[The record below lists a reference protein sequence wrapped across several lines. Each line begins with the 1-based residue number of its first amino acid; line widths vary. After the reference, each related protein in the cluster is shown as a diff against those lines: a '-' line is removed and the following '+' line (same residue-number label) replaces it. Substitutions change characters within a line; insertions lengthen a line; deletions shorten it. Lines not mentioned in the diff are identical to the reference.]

1 MHSRALAHALAI
13 GLLASLVACAAKVD
27 STGGIPAAQT
37 VSVAVDPSSTTLYT
51 GQATQF
57 AAAVTGTADL
67 LVTWKVDETSGGTVD
82 QNGLYTAPAT
92 AGSYHVRAVSHAQPE
107 ISGVAAVT
115 VVVPPAG
122 SVVISPKGTSVAAGG
137 TVTFTAAVTGLSS
150 SAVTWKVQEASGCG
164 SVSTSGVY
172 TAPTAAA
179 TCHVV
184 VTTVADTSKTDV
196 ATVTVTAVT
205 PPAITISPTAQT
217 VDACTTFQ
225 FTATVTGSSD
235 RAVIWSVD
243 EGATGGSVTSA
254 GLYTAPSS
262 AGTYH
267 VAATAHA
274 STSVVARAT
283 VTVQDKIV
291 AIVVNPGSVSLSPS
305 GAQQFTATVT
315 TSCGSYLATSP

>member
-1 MHSRALAHALAI
+1 MHARSLPLVLAI
-13 GLLASLVACAAKVD
+13 GALVSLIACAAKVD
-27 STGGIPAAQT
+27 STGGLPAAQT
-37 VSVAVDPSSTTLYT
+37 VSVAVDPGSATLYT

-67 LVTWKVDETSGGTVD
+67 LVTWKVDETGGGTVD
-82 QNGLYTAPAT
+82 QNGMYTAPTA

-122 SVVISPKGTSVAAGG
+122 TVVISPKSTSVTAGG
-137 TVTFTAAVTGLSS
+137 TVTFTAAVTGLAS

-172 TAPTAAA
+172 AAPTAAA

-184 VTTVADTSKTDV
+184 ATSSADPSKTDV

-205 PPAITISPTAQT
+205 PPAITLSPTSQT
-217 VDACTTFQ
+217 VNACKTFQ
-225 FTATVTGSSD
+225 FTARVTGSSD
-235 RAVIWSVD
+235 TAVVWSVS
-243 EGATGGSVTSA
+243 EGTAGGSVTAA
-254 GLYTAPSS
+254 GLYTAPST

-267 VAATAHA
+267 VVATAHV
-274 STSVVARAT
+274 SSSVVATAT

-291 AIVVNPGSVSLSPS
+291 AIAVNPPVPSLSPG

-315 TSCGSYLATSP
+315 TTCGSFTATSP